1 MYHSLSARKIY
12 QEAPEEYVLPG
23 NSACQGCGS
32 TLALRWVLKAL
43 GKRTVI
49 VNPASCGCVYVGLY
63 PRTAISVPYI
73 QMAFAAGPAAASGI
87 VGGLAARGEKDVT
100 VVCWAGD
107 GGTADIGVSSL
118 SGTAE
123 RNTDYIYFCYDNEA
137 YMNTGTQRSGSTPA
151 GAWTTTTPLGKKENK
166 KDMALI
172 MAAHR
177 IPYVA
182 TTCSSYP
189 IDIYNKTKK
198 AKNIKGMRYIHILVP
213 CPPGWRFDTG
223 LTVKIGR
230 LAVQSGM
237 WLLYEVENGVFR
249 LSPPSRTIIE
259 KPEKRIPVRE
269 YIRAQERFSR
279 MSDEEIKSLQEII
292 DKKLEKVAELD
303 GKTLFF

>member
-1 MYHSLSARKIY
+1 MSAKKVF

-43 GKRTVI
+43 GKKTVI

-73 QMAFAAGPAAASGI
+73 QVAFAAGPAAASGI
-87 VGGLAARGEKDVT
+87 VGGLEARGEKDVT
-100 VVCWAGD
+100 VICWAGD

-118 SGTAE
+118 SGSAE
-123 RNTDYIYFCYDNEA
+123 RNTNYIYFCYDNEA

-151 GAWTTTTPLGKKENK
+151 GAWTTTTPMGKKEGK

-182 TTCSSYP
+182 TSCSSYP
-189 IDIYNKTKK
+189 LDLYDKTKK
-198 AKNIKGMRYIHILVP
+198 AKIIKGTRYIHILTP
-213 CPPGWRFDTG
+213 CPPGWRFDTE

-237 WLLYEVENGVFR
+237 WLLYEIENGVFH
-249 LSPPSRTIIE
+249 LSAPSRKILE
-259 KPEKRIPVRE
+259 NPEKRVSVRDYIKAQGRFRVVRE
-269 YIRAQERFSR
+269 
-279 MSDEEIKSLQEII
+279 DEIKRLQETI
-292 DKKLEKVAELD
+292 DEKLEKVAELD
-303 GKTLFF
+303 GKPLFF

>member
-1 MYHSLSARKIY
+1 MSARKFF
-12 QEAPEEYVLPG
+12 QEASEEYVLPG

-43 GKRTVI
+43 GKKTVI

-63 PRTAISVPYI
+63 PRTAVSVPYI
-73 QMAFAAGPAAASGI
+73 QMAFAAGPAAASGM
-87 VGGLAARGEKDVT
+87 VGGLEAQGKKDVT
-100 VVCWAGD
+100 VICWAGD

-118 SGTAE
+118 SGSAE
-123 RNTDYIYFCYDNEA
+123 RNTNYIYFCYDNEA

-151 GAWTTTTPLGKKENK
+151 GAWTTTTPLGKKESK

-177 IPYVA
+177 VPYVA
-182 TTCSSYP
+182 TSCSSYP
-189 IDIYNKTKK
+189 ADLYEKTKK
-198 AKNIKGMRYIHILVP
+198 AKLIQGMRYIHILTP

-223 LTVKIGR
+223 LAVKIGR

-249 LSPPSRTIIE
+249 LSPPSRKILE
-259 KPEKRIPVRE
+259 NPEKRVPVKE
-269 YIRAQERFSR
+269 YIRAQGRFR
-279 MSDEEIKSLQEII
+279 GMSENEITLLQEMI
-292 DKKLEKVAELD
+292 DSKLEKVAELD
-303 GKTLFF
+303 GKPLFF